1 MTMPTNLRVPEE
13 TYRGFEE
20 LANASGRV
28 TIQTWGKRECKRVR
42 YSWKGLRQR
51 TCQASNRLSRSRLP
65 ARWDHRWRPRT

>member
-42 YSWKGLRQR
+42 GCSIEMNCGI
-51 TCQASNRLSRSRLP
+51 
-65 ARWDHRWRPRT
+65 